1 MIGQNLPHHIEF
13 VPMLTLNGCE
23 GAARRFPDTHQVT
36 ALIDIHVMAIVKGIL
51 IQPPTIFTFP
61 IDDKGEGGNVKG

>member
-51 IQPPTIFTFP
+51 IQPPTIFTFR
-61 IDDKGEGGNVKG
+61 IDDKGKGCDIKR